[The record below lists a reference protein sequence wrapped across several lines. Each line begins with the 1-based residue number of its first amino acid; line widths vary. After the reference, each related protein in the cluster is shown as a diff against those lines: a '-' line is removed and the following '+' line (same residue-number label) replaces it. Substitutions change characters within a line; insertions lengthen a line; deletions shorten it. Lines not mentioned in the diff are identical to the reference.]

1 MFKLFKS
8 LTKRDIALM
17 LLVVV
22 LICFQVWLELKM
34 PDYMSEI
41 TRLVQTEGS
50 EMGEI
55 IRNGALMM
63 ACALGSLV
71 SMMAVVYLTANISA
85 SFSKTIRKK
94 LFTKVEDLGM
104 GEVKKFSI
112 ASLITRTTNDITQV
126 QMFLAIGMQMLIK
139 APITAVWAITKILGK
154 SWEWSTATAVVVVLL
169 LSLVAIIMVIVVPR
183 FKVIQKMTDRLNGV
197 TRENITGIRV
207 VRAFNAQKYEEKKFA
222 KANEEL
228 TDTQIFSQKALSLF
242 SPIIFFAMQT
252 LTLAVYIIG
261 TYLID
266 RVGAMDKLTI
276 FSNMVVFSSYATQV
290 ILSFLVLA
298 VIFMMVPRAQVS
310 ASRINE
316 VMNTEI
322 SIKEGEAKVEKT
334 PETGTVEFKDVSF
347 KYPDAEEYVIKNI
360 SFKAERGQTV
370 AFVGSTGS
378 GKSTLINLV
387 PRFYDATDG
396 EVLVDGINVKDYTFS
411 SLYNR
416 LGYVPQKAVMMDGTV
431 SSNVAFGDNGKGK
444 ISAMDVT
451 NAIKVAQGTEFV
463 EKLDKKYFA
472 HIAQGGTNISGGQK
486 QRLAIARAVAR
497 NPEIYIF
504 DDSFSALDYKT
515 DAALRKALKKYTKHA
530 TSLIVAQRIGTI
542 MNADQIIVL
551 DDGKCVGQGTHAELL
566 KNCKVYQQIA
576 ESQLSPEEIKASMSI
591 RPRNYAKEKA
601 EAKKQT
607 AKKLG
612 AFAVERSV

>member
-1 MFKLFKS
+1 
-8 LTKRDIALM
+8 
-17 LLVVV
+17 
-22 LICFQVWLELKM
+22 M

-252 LTLAVYIIG
+252 DGAAWIHNRKCDRFFIIG
-261 TYLID
+261 ILIYY
-266 RVGAMDKLTI
+266 K
-276 FSNMVVFSSYATQV
+276 
-290 ILSFLVLA
+290 
-298 VIFMMVPRAQVS
+298 
-310 ASRINE
+310 
-316 VMNTEI
+316 
-322 SIKEGEAKVEKT
+322 SIG
-334 PETGTVEFKDVSF
+334 
-347 KYPDAEEYVIKNI
+347 
-360 SFKAERGQTV
+360 
-370 AFVGSTGS
+370 
-378 GKSTLINLV
+378 
-387 PRFYDATDG
+387 
-396 EVLVDGINVKDYTFS
+396 
-411 SLYNR
+411 
-416 LGYVPQKAVMMDGTV
+416 
-431 SSNVAFGDNGKGK
+431 
-444 ISAMDVT
+444 
-451 NAIKVAQGTEFV
+451 
-463 EKLDKKYFA
+463 
-472 HIAQGGTNISGGQK
+472 
-486 QRLAIARAVAR
+486 
-497 NPEIYIF
+497 
-504 DDSFSALDYKT
+504 
-515 DAALRKALKKYTKHA
+515 
-530 TSLIVAQRIGTI
+530 
-542 MNADQIIVL
+542 
-551 DDGKCVGQGTHAELL
+551 
-566 KNCKVYQQIA
+566 
-576 ESQLSPEEIKASMSI
+576 
-591 RPRNYAKEKA
+591 
-601 EAKKQT
+601 
-607 AKKLG
+607 
-612 AFAVERSV
+612 

>member
-154 SWEWSTATAVVVVLL
+154 SWEWSTATAVTVVLL
-169 LSLVAIIMVIVVPR
+169 LSLVAVIMVIVVPR
-183 FKVIQKMTDRLNGV
+183 FKIIQKMTDRLNGV

-266 RVGAMDKLTI
+266 RAGAMDKLTI